1 MRVPGMKITVI
12 AAKELTSELVS
23 QWSQIQRADPNL
35 ASPYFRP
42 EFSQAVAAVRN
53 DVEVAVM
60 RQEGEAIG
68 FFPYQR
74 SRWNVAMPVGGQFS
88 DYQAVILRKGV
99 EWEPEELVRG
109 CGLRAWHFDHLIVSL
124 EQCNSYHIL
133 LDESPYLDLSGGFES
148 YRTSRVKAG
157 SKLFRQTARK
167 ARKMER
173 ELGPLRFVPHTT
185 EQAVFEKLIE
195 WKSDQYRETETTNAF
210 SHRWTVELL
219 ERIRLRQDES
229 FGGMLS
235 ALYAGERLVA
245 AHFGMRSYG
254 VLHGWFPT
262 YDRELSRYSPGLIQ
276 FIELAKAAE
285 SLGIRLI
292 DLGRGLSRYKRGL
305 MSGTFRV
312 AEGSVDLRPVTR
324 LLRSGFR
331 SACDWG
337 RSSPLRGP
345 ARIPARVLR
354 HFSEWLALR
363 K

>member
-1 MRVPGMKITVI
+1 MEITVI

-42 EFSQAVAAVRN
+42 EFSQTVATVRN

-60 RQEGEAIG
+60 RRDGEAVG

-74 SRWNVAMPVGGQFS
+74 SRWNVAMPVGGRFS

-109 CGLRAWHFDHLIVSL
+109 CGLRAWHFDHLIASL
-124 EQCNSYHIL
+124 KQCTRYHVV
-133 LDESPYLDLSGGFES
+133 LDDSPYMDLSDGFQS
-148 YRTSRVKAG
+148 YEASQVKAG
-157 SKLFRQTARK
+157 SKLIRRVARK
-167 ARKMER
+167 ACKIER

-185 EQAVFEKLIE
+185 ERTVFEKLIE
-195 WKSDQYRETETTNAF
+195 WKSDQYRATETIDPF

-229 FGGMLS
+229 FAGMLS
-235 ALYAGERLVA
+235 ALYAGDRLVA
-245 AHFGMRSYG
+245 AHLGMRSYG

-262 YDRELSRYSPGLIQ
+262 YERELSRYSPGLIQ

-285 SLGIRLI
+285 SLGVRLI
-292 DLGRGLSRYKRGL
+292 DLGKGLSRYKREL
-305 MSGTFRV
+305 MSGTFKV

-331 SACDWG
+331 NACDWG

-345 ARIPARVLR
+345 ARVPARVLR